1 MMGLGSKVAFC
12 FKFCFVVM
20 SLIVFFWKRKKF
32 ENYFGRGKGIIL

>member
-20 SLIVFFWKRKKF
+20 SLIVFF
-32 ENYFGRGKGIIL
+32 GKGKNLKIILGGEKV